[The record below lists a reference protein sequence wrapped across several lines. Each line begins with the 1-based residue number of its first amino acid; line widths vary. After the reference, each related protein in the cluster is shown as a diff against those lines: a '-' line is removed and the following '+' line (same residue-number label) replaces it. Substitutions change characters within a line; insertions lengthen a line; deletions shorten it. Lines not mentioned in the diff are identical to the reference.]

1 MTVELKGISTASEF
15 IFLVFFVRIRW
26 QSMHLIR
33 ATTNLQR
40 RGALLPK
47 SFCMH
52 HVALYNLQLSQI
64 NKFVHVKFG
73 EAFLSSRL
81 TYIFF
86 AVFF

>member
-1 MTVELKGISTASEF
+1 LTVELKAINTASEF
-15 IFLVFFVRIRW
+15 IFLVFIVRIQW

-33 ATTNLQR
+33 ATKNLQR

-81 TYIFF
+81 TFIFF